1 MSRYIASRAIRGAH
15 LLVNEADDL
24 LQRTIAEVGPDA
36 PVAFPNTA
44 YYLPTINGMM
54 GVQVEN
60 VGQLQPV
67 LEHARSLEFEKAAR
81 VRDQLALL
89 REQAFGGAGHDN
101 VLPLVSGKSGSAR

>member
-15 LLVNEADDL
+15 LIVNEADAL
-24 LQRTIAEVGPDA
+24 LAKTIAEYGADA

-54 GVQVEN
+54 GLQVET

-67 LEHARSLEFEKAAR
+67 LTHARGLLHPMPADCRWMPYLGETLDLSLIHISEPTR
-81 VRDQLALL
+81 
-89 REQAFGGAGHDN
+89 
-101 VLPLVSGKSGSAR
+101 PY

>member
-15 LLVNEADDL
+15 LLVNEADAL
-24 LQRTIAEVGPDA
+24 LAKTIAEVGAEA

-54 GVQVEN
+54 GVQVET

-67 LEHARSLEFEKAAR
+67 LKRKM
-81 VRDQLALL
+81 QLDHL
-89 REQAFGGAGHDN
+89 
-101 VLPLVSGKSGSAR
+101 S

>member
-24 LQRTIAEVGPDA
+24 LSSAIAELGADA

-54 GVQVEN
+54 GLQIETL
-60 VGQLQPV
+60 GQLGPV
-67 LEHARSLEFEKAAR
+67 LKLSLIHISEPTR
-81 VRDQLALL
+81 
-89 REQAFGGAGHDN
+89 
-101 VLPLVSGKSGSAR
+101 PY